1 MEYTKFE
8 KWVQLAYC
16 NEINAT
22 EMRLLMIILDRH
34 NMKVDGVWN
43 NTPKE
48 QLAKDMG
55 MDNSS
60 IYRNAMKLKKKG
72 LLKVVESAHFCCND
86 YEPNLDRIEAM
97 IAHSAKMH
105 DGSAKMHDGSA
116 KMHDDGSAKMH
127 DDGSAKM
134 HDKPNGWNPNEK
146 TIMESRSPYN
156 PPMDE
161 STQKV
166 ESGDGI
172 QECPIDIDR
181 LFDVAMNAT
190 IPSDMP
196 TDQQGGDSQCSFTP
210 SNDCASSARTCPD
223 FKGLKSSNANATQY
237 PMEETKQRS
246 KDNGRD
252 ESIQGT
258 CRNALECSAN
268 GIDSYLNVL
277 RTIQSNESGT
287 ISKRT
292 EGILQNAIQRLQKRK
307 SNATDTIQCGQS

>member
-1 MEYTKFE
+1 MEYTKFD

-22 EMRLLMIILDRH
+22 EMKLLILILDRH

-55 MDNSS
+55 MSDRY
-60 IYRNAMKLKKKG
+60 IYTISKGLKEKG
-72 LLKVVESAHFCCND
+72 LLKVVKSAHFCCND

-105 DGSAKMHDGSA
+105 DGRNNSSDDGSAKMHDDSA

-134 HDKPNGWNPNEK
+134 HDKPNGWNPNEI
-146 TIMESRSPYN
+146 TIMESRTPYN
-156 PPMDE
+156 PPMD
-161 STQKV
+161 
-166 ESGDGI
+166 GI
-172 QECPIDIDR
+172 QECLIDVDR

-287 ISKRT
+287 ISKKT
-292 EGILQNAIQRLQKRK
+292 GGILQNAIQRLQKRK
-307 SNATDTIQCGQS
+307 SNATDTIQCGQA